1 MHFQAHRIQSIAE
14 LIFVV
19 TGLVLVVVFA
29 PLGTSAFEG
38 IVVATALAVFFYIG
52 FSLWANKGVARR
64 WGFPF
69 SQPPDLTNSLNSLDE
84 DVFGYLLLGGFF
96 IAGAVPMLFL
106 RMIAPQPIF
115 VDHAFTYFL
124 WCGIQ
129 DFLFFAL
136 VLPSLEDFIDAE
148 IAIPL
153 TALLFGLSHYP
164 YPMLMAVTALAGG
177 IWGYAFIKT
186 RSLTLI
192 TFSHWLMGIV
202 LLSN

>member
-1 MHFQAHRIQSIAE
+1 MNSQAYPAQGAAE
-14 LIFVV
+14 LFS
-19 TGLVLVVVFA
+19 VVVGLGLLMFFA
-29 PLGTSAFEG
+29 PLGTPAFED
-38 IVVATALAVFFYIG
+38 AVGLVGLLVFLYICFRLLTG
-52 FSLWANKGVARR
+52 KGVARR

-69 SQPPDLTNSLNSLDE
+69 SQPPDLTNSLNGLEE
-84 DVFGYLLLGGFF
+84 DVFGYILLGGFF

-106 RMIAPQPIF
+106 RMVAPQPIF
-115 VDHAFTYFL
+115 VNHALAYFA
-124 WCGIQ
+124 WCAVQ

-136 VLPSLEDFIDAE
+136 VLRSLEDFMDPW
-148 IAIPL
+148 IAVPI

-164 YPMLMAVTALAGG
+164 YPMLIAVTALAGG
-177 IWGYAFIKT
+177 VWGYAFTKT